1 MFCSAACRPALAV
14 AAATGILLLAAACTP
29 QKLQEADT
37 LQSVDISQ
45 VRSLV
50 DNLTGMTPNQV
61 KERVVVI
68 EQLVNRMLDSGKPQL
83 VPPFLSL
90 YLERMP
96 SDPYQAYYA
105 YLIGKSYEARR
116 QAPLAALWYHRCLGS
131 SADVIAQG
139 ESVHLQ
145 ALRHLLELD
154 PDSRDRIELYSQ
166 LLERFP
172 DQIDPGRT
180 WYHLARAYED
190 AGLYPK
196 AFQAYGK
203 FLEYPAT
210 VIPGKLDEQQR
221 VREIL
226 ALSTVNRDWTRQDLN
241 QLLQEIRTALAT
253 KDLEKILSLQAKV
266 NFFSMSWLQEKA
278 DFNSQVSYDLRRFV
292 QGSPHIYCENNLEG
306 NSNSQEAYLKTW
318 GWNPYMPIWYL
329 YFRRIN
335 YPADPEINGNWEWAG
350 IYFGSSL
357 Q

>member
-1 MFCSAACRPALAV
+1 MPMPPAGRPAGII
-14 AAATGILLLAAACTP
+14 AAFLVLTVLLAACSP
-29 QKLQEADT
+29 QKLQDAEN
-37 LQSVDISQ
+37 LQAVDVAQIHSMID
-45 VRSLV
+45 SL
-50 DNLTGMTPNQV
+50 TSMGATQV
-61 KERVVVI
+61 KERVVII
-68 EQLVNRMLDSGKPQL
+68 EQLVNRMLDSGRQSL

-96 SDPYQAYYA
+96 GDPYQAYYA
-105 YLIGKSYEARR
+105 YLIGKSYEAEG
-116 QAPLAALWYHRCLGS
+116 QPKLAGLWYHRSLNS
-131 SADVIAQG
+131 NADIVAQG

-154 PDSRDRIELYSQ
+154 PGVQERIELYNQ
-166 LLERFP
+166 LLDRFP

-180 WYHLARAYED
+180 WYHLAHSYDE
-190 AGLYPK
+190 AGLYTK
-196 AFQAYGK
+196 AFQAYAK

-221 VREIL
+221 VRELL
-226 ALSTVNRDWTRQDLN
+226 ALSTVNRDWTRVDLN
-241 QLLQEIRTALAT
+241 QLILEIRNGLAS
-253 KDLEKILSLQAKV
+253 KDIDKLLSLQAKV

-278 DFNSQVSYDLRRFV
+278 DFNSQVAYDLRRFIKDA
-292 QGSPHIYCENNLEG
+292 PHIYCETNLEG

-318 GWNPYMPIWYL
+318 GWSPYMPIWYL